1 MNGVDPVRWIS
12 DHRDGIIRWIV
23 VVCVAL
29 LLFLLVR
36 HFAMKLGGWK
46 TAGRRVAR
54 EIALTGAAFAS
65 PARAWLRYRR
75 VLRTLVRR
83 LRSPDSWHDAERALA
98 AARLAAA
105 PAVPYAV
112 LVDDGAVTV
121 LLAGRGV
128 PRAPEPWVEEAD
140 ENHPVRWTALRSD
153 LPAVVPEAGLNR
165 PVVVAIGAE
174 DGSAG
179 RCAFLD
185 LATGPPTLALD
196 GDERARAALLPTLAA
211 QVGRRLPAG
220 QTVVAEGVLR
230 GFPGEPV
237 REAYRRARDIP
248 PRLGTP
254 PFLAARELPDPLPPE
269 MAGPPEAVPALR
281 VLVLGSGRGY
291 VRRLHADRYGQL
303 SLPGTP
309 LLLLA
314 HALPRAVSRTLKR
327 IPPVHPPAPSADGV
341 RPLFE
346 EEDEA
351 VAAVL
356 TESDPDEGVP
366 TAAPAAREKRR
377 AVPKTGGASAGSTP
391 VPADVPLPPSLPE
404 SRPTLRPA
412 PQPGTQAAAGPAAHL
427 SPGTPTGPGPEPAHP
442 PVPAPEPAPAPELAP
457 GGSRRPTE
465 PGADGPEPPVIWAGS
480 DPDPGGWSG
489 LVGGPGGP
497 DGPHGPAESPGPGG
511 RARNGPGGEPGDE
524 PDPDAGVP
532 AAPPPRHR

>member
-1 MNGVDPVRWIS
+1 MNGVDPIRWIS
-12 DHRDGIIRWIV
+12 DHRDGIIRWTL
-23 VVCVAL
+23 VVCVAF

-46 TAGRRVAR
+46 AAGRRAAR
-54 EIALTGAAFAS
+54 ETALTGAAFAS

-75 VLRTLVRR
+75 VLRILVRR
-83 LRSPDSWHDAERALA
+83 LRSPESWRDAERALSA
-98 AARLAAA
+98 VRLAAA

-112 LVDDGAVTV
+112 LVDDRTVTV
-121 LLAGRGV
+121 LLAGRHV
-128 PRAPEPWVEEAD
+128 PPAPEPWVAEAEVD
-140 ENHPVRWTALRSD
+140 QPPRWTVLRSE

-174 DGSAG
+174 DAPVG

-211 QVGRRLPAG
+211 QLGRRLPPG

-230 GFPGEPV
+230 GYPGEPV
-237 REAYRRARDIP
+237 REAYRRARETP
-248 PRLGTP
+248 ARLGTP

-269 MAGPPEAVPALR
+269 MAGPPAAVPALR

-303 SLPGTP
+303 ALPGTP
-309 LLLLA
+309 LLLS

-327 IPPVHPPAPSADGV
+327 IPPVHPPAPSADGM

-351 VAAVL
+351 VPAGLGEA
-356 TESDPDEGVP
+356 DPDEGVP
-366 TAAPAAREKRR
+366 TAAPAARETRR
-377 AVPKTGGASAGSTP
+377 TAPKSSEATAGPTP
-391 VPADVPLPPSLPE
+391 VPAGVSLPTP
-404 SRPTLRPA
+404 RPRVR
-412 PQPGTQAAAGPAAHL
+412 AAAGPETHPA
-427 SPGTPTGPGPEPAHP
+427 PGIPAGQDPERAHP
-442 PVPAPEPAPAPELAP
+442 PAPAPVHGGP
-457 GGSRRPTE
+457 GRPPE
-465 PGADGPEPPVIWAGS
+465 PGTDGPVPPVIWAGS
-480 DPDPGGWSG
+480 DPDPGAWSG
-489 LVGGPGGP
+489 LVGDPGDPGDPGGP
-497 DGPHGPAESPGPGG
+497 DGPDGPGG
-511 RARNGPGGEPGDE
+511 PGPHGPGGEQGEE

-532 AAPPPRHR
+532 SAPSPRHR

>member
-23 VVCVAL
+23 VVCLAL

-98 AARLAAA
+98 AVRLAAA

-128 PRAPEPWVEEAD
+128 PRAPEPWVEEDD

-211 QVGRRLPAG
+211 QLGRRLPAG

-237 REAYRRARDIP
+237 REAYRRARDLP
-248 PRLGTP
+248 ARLGTP

-366 TAAPAAREKRR
+366 AAAPAAREKRR
-377 AVPKTGGASAGSTP
+377 AVPKTGEASAGSTP
-391 VPADVPLPPSLPE
+391 VPAGVSLLPSLPE
-404 SRPTLRPA
+404 SLPTPRPV
-412 PQPGTQAAAGPAAHL
+412 TQAAAGPEAHP
-427 SPGTPTGPGPEPAHP
+427 SPGTPAGPGPEPAHP
-442 PVPAPEPAPAPELAP
+442 TAPAPEPGP
-457 GGSRRPTE
+457 GGTRRPTE

-480 DPDPGGWSG
+480 DRDPGGWSG
-489 LVGGPGGP
+489 LVGAP
-497 DGPHGPAESPGPGG
+497 DASHGPAESHGPAGHGGPDAPHGPGE
-511 RARNGPGGEPGDE
+511 EPGEE